1 MDMKAYGLT
10 DRFLA
15 LAGEYPNWTPGR
27 IVSQE
32 KGQYRIVT
40 EFGEKQAE
48 VSGKLRYQA
57 MTPSDYPAVG
67 DFVMADWNQHGD
79 AVIHQLLHRKSC
91 FIRKAAGAARQE
103 QVVASNIDTVF
114 LCMALNNDFNLRR
127 LERYLTIAWDSG
139 AKPVVVLTKAD
150 LCDDLSGR
158 MLEVEGVAVGADILV
173 TSAVE
178 TEGYGQILPYIHP
191 GETIALMGSSGVGK
205 STLINALVGENRMQ
219 TNGLRNDD
227 KGRHTTT
234 HRELILLP
242 GGGMVIDTPGMRE
255 LGMWDSAGGLSQTF
269 GDIEELASSCRFR
282 NCTHSGEPGCAVSK
296 ALLDGTLTEE
306 RWQSYQKLS
315 KETGY
320 AADSES
326 YLVAKEKKFKQI
338 AKINKN
344 NRKR

>member
-15 LAGEYPNWTPGR
+15 LAGEYENLTPGR
-27 IVSQE
+27 ILSQE

-48 VSGKLRYQA
+48 VSGKFRYQA

-67 DFVMADWNQHGD
+67 DFVMADWNAHGTG
-79 AVIHQLLHRKSC
+79 VIHQILHRKSC

-103 QVVASNIDTVF
+103 QVVAANIDTVF

-150 LCDDLSGR
+150 LCDDLSSR

-178 TEGYGQILPYIHP
+178 TDGYRQILPYIHP
-191 GETIALMGSSGVGK
+191 GETVALMGSSGVGK

-255 LGMWDSAGGLSQTF
+255 LGMWDSAGGIAQTF
-269 GDIEELASSCRFR
+269 GDIEELAAACRFR
-282 NCTHSGEPGCAVSK
+282 NCTHSGEPGCAVAR
-296 ALLDGTLTEE
+296 ALTEGTLSQE

-326 YLVAKEKKFKQI
+326 YLVSKEKKFKQI
-338 AKINKN
+338 AKLNKN
-344 NRKR
+344 NRKH